1 MSEHVGLD
9 IDRRFAARARANA
22 QPGKVYLVGAGPGDP
37 ELLTLKA
44 ARLLAEAEAVVFD
57 NLVGEAVL
65 ALVNPAARRVYAGKQ
80 AGNHA
85 LPQEEIN
92 QLLVKLAREGLKVVR
107 LKGGDPFI
115 FGRGGEEM
123 EELLESGIECEVVP
137 GITAASGI
145 SACTGI
151 PLTHRDHARSLIFT
165 TGHLKDDTVNLDWP
179 ALARPEQT
187 VVIYM
192 GLGALEIIC
201 RELIAHGLP
210 GDTPAAAIHAGTT
223 PRQVILTDTVAG
235 LPEVVK
241 RARLKSPSLIMIG
254 SVVSLHAVLG
264 GGCLETAVALEA

>member
-1 MSEHVGLD
+1 MSEQVGLD
-9 IDRRFAARARANA
+9 SEGVYAAKPHTKR
-22 QPGKVYLVGAGPGDP
+22 QPGRVYLVGAGPGDP

-57 NLVGEAVL
+57 NLVGEAVM
-65 ALVNPAARRVYAGKQ
+65 ALVNPRARRIYAGKQ

-92 QLLVKLAREGLKVVR
+92 QLLVALACEGLNVVR

-123 EELLESGIECEVVP
+123 EELLAAGIECEVVP

-145 SACTGI
+145 SACTRI
-151 PLTHRDHARSLIFT
+151 PLTHREHARSLIFT

-179 ALARPEQT
+179 ALARPGQT

-192 GLGALEIIC
+192 GLGALEIIS

-223 PRQVILTDTVAG
+223 PRQVTLIDTVAG
-235 LPEVVK
+235 LPGAVK
-241 RARLKSPSLIMIG
+241 RARLRSPSLIVIG
-254 SVVSLHAVLG
+254 SVVSLHALLNDMQAEPEV
-264 GGCLETAVALEA
+264 AVEA

>member
-1 MSEHVGLD
+1 MSEQVGLH
-9 IDRRFAARARANA
+9 
-22 QPGKVYLVGAGPGDP
+22 GKGACTAKSHKKRQLGTVYLVGAGPGDP

-44 ARLLAEAEAVVFD
+44 ARLLADAEAVVFD
-57 NLVGEAVL
+57 NLVGEGVM
-65 ALVNPAARRVYAGKQ
+65 ALVNPQARRIYAGKQ

-92 QLLVKLAREGLKVVR
+92 QLLVALACEGLNVVR

-123 EELLESGIECEVVP
+123 EELLAAGVQCEVVP
-137 GITAASGI
+137 GVTAASGI
-145 SACTGI
+145 SACTRI
-151 PLTHRDHARSLIFT
+151 PLTHREHARSLIFT

-179 ALARPEQT
+179 ALARPGQT

-192 GLGALEIIC
+192 GLGALEIIS

-223 PRQVILTDTVAG
+223 PRQVTLIDTVAG
-235 LPEVVK
+235 LPGAVK
-241 RARLKSPSLIMIG
+241 RARLCSPSLIMIG
-254 SVVSLHAVLG
+254 SVVSLHGLLESIEAEPELAV
-264 GGCLETAVALEA
+264 EA